1 MSWSFAWYFLSKDL
15 LQQAELL
22 ARYLA
27 ASYLSSRHFPPAIV
41 SVNLDELD

>member
-22 ARYLA
+22 TRHLA
-27 ASYLSSRHFPPAIV
+27 AAYLSSRYFPPAII
-41 SVNLDELD
+41 SGNLDELD

>member
-22 ARYLA
+22 TRYA
-27 ASYLSSRHFPPAIV
+27 AAAYLSGRYNPPAII